1 MNSGR
6 SKLMVGS
13 SGGKMIVNSGKWPC
27 IRGLVVYFL
36 DLWKE
41 RGVTP
46 IFSYLKN
53 YQFHYTRR
61 ESLKHL
67 IFVPFNI
74 ILVF

>member
-6 SKLMVGS
+6 SSVMVGS
-13 SGGKMIVNSGKWPC
+13 SGGKMIVNSGKWPGC
-27 IRGLVVYFL
+27 LVVCFL
-36 DLWKE
+36 DIWEE

-46 IFSYLKN
+46 IFSYLEN
-53 YQFHYTRR
+53 CQFHHTRL

-67 IFVPFNI
+67 IVVPFYI

>member
-13 SGGKMIVNSGKWPC
+13 SGGKMIVNSVKWPC
-27 IRGLVVYFL
+27 
-36 DLWKE
+36 
-41 RGVTP
+41 
-46 IFSYLKN
+46 
-53 YQFHYTRR
+53 TR
-61 ESLKHL
+61 KHL